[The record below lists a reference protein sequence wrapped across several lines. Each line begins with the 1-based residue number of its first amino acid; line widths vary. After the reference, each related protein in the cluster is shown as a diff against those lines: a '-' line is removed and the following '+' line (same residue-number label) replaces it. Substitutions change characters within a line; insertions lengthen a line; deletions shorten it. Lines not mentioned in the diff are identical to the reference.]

1 MALLTEE
8 SVQALFDWMTRPESS
23 DDIGAARGAMEL
35 TKNRIDIVE
44 ARLFLASMESSDAK
58 RKAAARAHPDYER
71 ACEAAAKAAERYEK
85 LRQQARQWE
94 LVQESW
100 RTLHAN
106 ERRVTNFR

>member
-44 ARLFLASMESSDAK
+44 ARRILSDEFNGNSLEELAK
-58 RKAAARAHPDYER
+58 RVSVDTHISYLPS
-71 ACEAAAKAAERYEK
+71 
-85 LRQQARQWE
+85 RQTTAGGTDGN
-94 LVQESW
+94 LV
-100 RTLHAN
+100 RLH
-106 ERRVTNFR
+106 RRDPKVFKKVVTGK